1 MIKYA
6 TRLPPGKGLSLLNDT
21 TVRKTDLCS
30 ESKTLDFMIAIANH
44 FIQNPDPL
52 VVPIYNF
59 EVINSIR
66 SPYKYTYDMRR
77 LGILNN
83 HERHIVDMAGC
94 CHDKYGG
101 DAYQV
106 WYDTVTYSS
115 YAHEYPELFSF
126 LKEIL
131 KINRY
136 FDLHSGNVMI
146 DEEENYRLVDIE
158 GFIRTPLELRSNDW
172 ILR

>member
-1 MIKYA
+1 
-6 TRLPPGKGLSLLNDT
+6 
-21 TVRKTDLCS
+21 
-30 ESKTLDFMIAIANH
+30 
-44 FIQNPDPL
+44 
-52 VVPIYNF
+52 
-59 EVINSIR
+59 
-66 SPYKYTYDMRR
+66 MRR

-83 HERHIVDMAGC
+83 HERHIVDMAGS
-94 CHDKYGG
+94 CHYKYGA

-106 WYDTVTYSS
+106 WCDTVTYDS

-126 LKEIL
+126 LKKIL
-131 KINRY
+131 KIDRY

-158 GFIRTPLELRSNDW
+158 GFIRTPLELRCNDW